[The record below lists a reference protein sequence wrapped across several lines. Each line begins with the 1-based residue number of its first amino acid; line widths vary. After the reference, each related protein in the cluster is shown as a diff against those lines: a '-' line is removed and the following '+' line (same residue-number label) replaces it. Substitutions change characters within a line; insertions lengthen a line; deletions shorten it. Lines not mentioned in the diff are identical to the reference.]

1 MDDLCIA
8 LVRAVDICSPY
19 TWPTGLAVYY
29 DPGSVSLASNQ
40 TLSYCYLERFE
51 DGTLMM
57 WSKDYCR
64 LDRDLAEQAWRQLDH
79 ERRRVE
85 MNPRQWLLVSDAYT
99 AGGQESASG
108 KSSPGVN
115 LPEDSPD
122 GIHPTMFHW
131 AGILYRLSY
140 FEPGHR
146 FVASM
151 LEKVKAGYALSDKQ
165 IDIVKQIL
173 SERGGMI
180 GLRRRHY
187 TQWRLMRLSEL
198 YLDDGD
204 RDTVTRFSAL
214 AGMPQGLRASLLPVI
229 SVLEEKHWRARQ
241 EQTAWRAEQI
251 AEALAMC
258 EDSE

>member
-8 LVRAVDICSPY
+8 LVKAVDICSPY

-40 TLSYCYLERFE
+40 TLSYCYLERFD
-51 DGTLMM
+51 DGTLMV

-64 LDRDLAEQAWRQLDH
+64 LERESAEQAWRQLDH

-85 MNPRQWLLVSDAYT
+85 MN
-99 AGGQESASG
+99 
-108 KSSPGVN
+108 
-115 LPEDSPD
+115 LPDDWPD
-122 GIHPTMFHW
+122 GIHPTMLHW
-131 AGILYRLSY
+131 AGVLYRLSY

-151 LEKVKAGYALSDKQ
+151 LEKVKAGYVLNEKQ
-165 IDIVKQIL
+165 IDIIKQIV

-198 YLDDGD
+198 YLDDRD
-204 RDTVTRFSAL
+204 RDTVNRFTAL
-214 AGMPQGLRASLLPVI
+214 VRMPQGLRASLLPVI
-229 SVLEEKHWRARQ
+229 GALEEKHWRARQ

-251 AEALAMC
+251 AETLAAIC